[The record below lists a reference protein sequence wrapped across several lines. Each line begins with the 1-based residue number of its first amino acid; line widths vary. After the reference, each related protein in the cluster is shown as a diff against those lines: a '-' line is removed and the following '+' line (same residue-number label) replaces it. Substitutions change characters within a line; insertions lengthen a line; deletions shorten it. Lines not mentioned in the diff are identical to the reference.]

1 MRCFLAQKTQG
12 FSRSILFT
20 WKYKSHNSTNLAGQ
34 SRVPKSNNTM
44 AGSLKQTMNKKGF
57 FLFMP
62 NFSGKQIIWHTNLE
76 EVRNLAA
83 DNISNI
89 FNYHI
94 EIVFC
99 NDPLPAYLF
108 QFVAIDFETKGN
120 TFYHCICNILNHSE
134 INSGRLI

>member
-1 MRCFLAQKTQG
+1 MRQRVLVDLLYLPENVKN
-12 FSRSILFT
+12 L
-20 WKYKSHNSTNLAGQ
+20 NSTYSAGQ

-76 EVRNLAA
+76 EVRNLAS

-89 FNYHI
+89 SMI
-94 EIVFC
+94 
-99 NDPLPAYLF
+99 
-108 QFVAIDFETKGN
+108 
-120 TFYHCICNILNHSE
+120 
-134 INSGRLI
+134 